1 MTNYTIT
8 QSRKGGRTTAA
19 ASKRHDDAI
28 IRRLFNDGVATQETS
43 RLAARKVAEAK
54 RELLEWGTED
64 SLRICKHFAAH
75 TPEAAEEWCESAEW
89 RYDATMEAR
98 KRDWMN
104 PELIEATQL
113 AIRWALT
120 MKKVYN
126 AVHLVEA
133 LRKSNYQR
141 VEA

>member
-1 MTNYTIT
+1 MTNYTIA

-43 RLAARKVAEAK
+43 KLVARKVAEAK
-54 RELLEWGTED
+54 LELIDWNTED
-64 SLRICKHFAAH
+64 SLRIHKHFAAH

-89 RYDATMEAR
+89 RYDETMEAR